1 MDSSR
6 QPAERRQSSL
16 NNINQLH
23 LKMIE
28 SQHLQNDSCTSETDD
43 EPEELED
50 EEEQQM
56 NELQIRQSCLVLQP
70 DSPVRATWDIS
81 LFFLIIYQAIVLPM
95 RISFEMKFN
104 EFIFYF
110 EIVID
115 CMFIFDI
122 VLNFNTGIYV
132 KGKLEMSRKAIAADY
147 LCPWLAIDVISSCP
161 YTWILAW
168 AEGISIRAIESDDSS
183 GLDEG
188 EDKQISGAVA
198 NAP

>member
-104 EFIFYF
+104 EFIKK
-110 EIVID
+110 
-115 CMFIFDI
+115 C
-122 VLNFNTGIYV
+122 
-132 KGKLEMSRKAIAADY
+132 AAY
-147 LCPWLAIDVISSCP
+147 
-161 YTWILAW
+161 
-168 AEGISIRAIESDDSS
+168 
-183 GLDEG
+183 
-188 EDKQISGAVA
+188 K
-198 NAP
+198 NK